1 MVSLF
6 TTATTS
12 SATPNDARRAY
23 NLAESGTRY
32 AFSQLR
38 DSDFDSIEINTL
50 NSTTYSM
57 TQAGTFS
64 LKVFGPWFD
73 SNSDYNIIGN
83 GQVTINISEGSIPD
97 DFSIVSNAFLFN
109 FANFGPSVPETM
121 SAVVGSISSQ
131 TATSIVVNLND
142 NFSAVLGDRI

>member
-1 MVSLF
+1 
-6 TTATTS
+6 
-12 SATPNDARRAY
+12 
-23 NLAESGTRY
+23 
-32 AFSQLR
+32 
-38 DSDFDSIEINTL
+38 
-50 NSTTYSM
+50 M